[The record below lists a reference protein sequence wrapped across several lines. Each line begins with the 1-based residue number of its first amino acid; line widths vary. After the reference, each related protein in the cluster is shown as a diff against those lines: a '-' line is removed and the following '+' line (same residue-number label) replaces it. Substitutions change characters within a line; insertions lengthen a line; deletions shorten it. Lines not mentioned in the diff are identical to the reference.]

1 MSINYENFT
10 NQDGKFILS
19 NHIQKKNKVDKK
31 EKKIDDEKNNKFKK
45 RNIKKE
51 INNVKSKK
59 VHITVRRLKEET
71 DEDEE
76 EEIDKL
82 ERPHKNYIIA
92 RGRKH
97 EVINTKDIYD
107 KAIDNSEIKK
117 RKKEKQK
124 KKENIKSTY
133 KIILVTISISLL
145 ICLICGGIFYF
156 LFTRVY
162 HKNPFN
168 LLIH

>member
-1 MSINYENFT
+1 MSINYENFK

-76 EEIDKL
+76 
-82 ERPHKNYIIA
+82 
-92 RGRKH
+92 
-97 EVINTKDIYD
+97 
-107 KAIDNSEIKK
+107 
-117 RKKEKQK
+117 
-124 KKENIKSTY
+124 
-133 KIILVTISISLL
+133 
-145 ICLICGGIFYF
+145 
-156 LFTRVY
+156 
-162 HKNPFN
+162 
-168 LLIH
+168 